1 MTGNPLIDL
10 LISVLGV
17 ALLVAV
23 CAALGGW
30 RTAALTGESDAAA
43 RLKDELPDFH
53 PTRWVIAA
61 DGLSAVAMA
70 GEDVAVLR
78 VLGDGTAVR
87 RARRDVV
94 TESAAHLRVDVGDP
108 SFPAF
113 DLRVAR

>member
-1 MTGNPLIDL
+1 MTGNPLLDL

-30 RTAALTGESDAAA
+30 RTAALTGEADAAA
-43 RLKDELPDFH
+43 RLRGELPDFR

-61 DGLSAVAMA
+61 DGLSAVAI
-70 GEDVAVLR
+70 GDDEVAVLR
-78 VLGDGTAVR
+78 VLGDAIAVR
-87 RARRDVV
+87 RAPR
-94 TESAAHLRVDVGDP
+94 AAVREAAHHLRVDTGDP

-113 DLRVAR
+113 DLRVTR